1 MNLIR
6 FQCVFVFLLA
16 SIVLWSQENILDMRE
31 NYNIGETVTV
41 SGVITSDDNLG
52 SVRYL
57 QDATAGIAIYPGAD
71 WSSWEATP
79 QIGDSLS
86 VTGGITE
93 YNGLLEVGPDLTAVE
108 FLGTGILP
116 EPLEITPAQMGE
128 NLEGQL
134 VRVNAVTFPLSGT
147 VIAGNSSYDF
157 SSSGE
162 TGVLYVRTSNTLVG
176 EQLSD
181 CEVDL
186 LGIVSQFTFDGT
198 GGYQLLPRGPVDL
211 IPVSAFC
218 PTANPCGI
226 EGVVVEASN
235 FAYAPSALEIE
246 VGQTVVWVNVGGT
259 HDVNGDV
266 SSITGESFNNPE
278 TFDIGPVV
286 GNSDGVCLGSHTFTL
301 EGIYGYD
308 CSVGAHAANGMVA
321 TVTVNPAEVS
331 NSVFDIIVASNNHTT
346 LESFLL
352 ETSLAGALSGEGP
365 FTLFAPTDDAIELQ
379 GLGVVEALLNDIPLL
394 TDILLNHVV
403 SDQVLSVDLSNGQV
417 LNTLLGNDVTVGINN
432 GQLFIDNAMVTVADI
447 VADNGVVHVIDAVL
461 IPEDEE
467 YGTVVTIIQAS
478 ANHTFLALAIEAAGL
493 TNALSGE
500 GPFTLF
506 APDDMAFDVLL
517 DELGFTAEEFLA
529 SPDLIDI
536 LLNHV
541 VSDQVLSGDLFSGQ
555 TITTLIDDEVEVTI
569 VGGNVFI
576 NNAMVTVADI
586 VADNG
591 VLHVIDK
598 VLSPSLG
605 DSLPCEGAS
614 DIFISEYFEGTGNNK
629 GVEFYNPTA
638 HWIDLSTYVLERWPN
653 GGMADSYVQ
662 LAGFIGPHQTHV
674 LVNGQTE
681 DVDLGGGSYSPAVDP
696 DLLALADQLDASEYP
711 APTYFNGDDAL
722 VLIGSDGIVD
732 IFGNP
737 LEDPG
742 SGWTDDSLNGFVDN
756 GGGVVLTANHT
767 LRRKPFVLA
776 GVTEDPVVFDA
787 LSEWDVFEVDDWSG
801 LGWHLVS
808 CEEELTGC
816 TETSAC
822 NFEPDAVVED
832 NELCVF
838 PGCQDSNALNFDSE
852 AGCAGECIYL
862 TYDCLS
868 IGDEAWSDESVG
880 LYPAMQQAMHGVPWS
895 GEWVF
900 NVPATVLEPQSGVSY
915 GVHHVAWS
923 EVDGLP
929 DWVDSSEF
937 TLGDLGASSQH
948 CIAASGIPS
957 APGTH
962 EITASGEVFISIFGQ
977 EFSIG
982 EQTYSAWLEVTENP
996 NPIPGCMYGNAVN
1009 YVTFANVDNGSC
1021 LFAGCT
1027 DENAGNFNPL
1037 ATIDDGSCG
1046 EACDPENESMCTTD
1060 VNNDGFVNVS
1070 DLLLLLSEFGETCL

>member
-1 MNLIR
+1 M
-6 FQCVFVFLLA
+6 
-16 SIVLWSQENILDMRE
+16 
-31 NYNIGETVTV
+31 
-41 SGVITSDDNLG
+41 
-52 SVRYL
+52 
-57 QDATAGIAIYPGAD
+57 
-71 WSSWEATP
+71 
-79 QIGDSLS
+79 
-86 VTGGITE
+86 
-93 YNGLLEVGPDLTAVE
+93 
-108 FLGTGILP
+108 
-116 EPLEITPAQMGE
+116 
-128 NLEGQL
+128 
-134 VRVNAVTFPLSGT
+134 
-147 VIAGNSSYDF
+147 
-157 SSSGE
+157 
-162 TGVLYVRTSNTLVG
+162 
-176 EQLSD
+176 
-181 CEVDL
+181 
-186 LGIVSQFTFDGT
+186 
-198 GGYQLLPRGPVDL
+198 DL
-211 IPVSAFC
+211 IPVSPFC

-266 SSITGESFNNPE
+266 SSITGVSFNNPE

-286 GNSDGVCLGSHTFTL
+286 GNIDGVCLGSHTFTL

-308 CSVGAHAANGMVA
+308 CSVGAHAVNGMVA

-331 NSVFDIIVASNNHTT
+331 NSVFDIIVNSNNHTT

-365 FTLFAPTDDAIELQ
+365 FTLFAPTDDAFSLFPP
-379 GLGVVEALLNDIPLL
+379 GVVEALLSDIPLL

-500 GPFTLF
+500 GPFSLF

-696 DLLALADQLDASEYP
+696 DLLALADQLDASEWP

-742 SGWTDDSLNGFVDN
+742 LGWTDDSLNGFVDN

-767 LRRKPFVLA
+767 LRRKPFVFSGCDRRSSCIRCIV
-776 GVTEDPVVFDA
+776 GV
-787 LSEWDVFEVDDWSG
+787 
-801 LGWHLVS
+801 
-808 CEEELTGC
+808 GC
-816 TETSAC
+816 
-822 NFEPDAVVED
+822 
-832 NELCVF
+832 
-838 PGCQDSNALNFDSE
+838 
-852 AGCAGECIYL
+852 I
-862 TYDCLS
+862 
-868 IGDEAWSDESVG
+868 
-880 LYPAMQQAMHGVPWS
+880 
-895 GEWVF
+895 
-900 NVPATVLEPQSGVSY
+900 
-915 GVHHVAWS
+915 
-923 EVDGLP
+923 
-929 DWVDSSEF
+929 
-937 TLGDLGASSQH
+937 
-948 CIAASGIPS
+948 
-957 APGTH
+957 
-962 EITASGEVFISIFGQ
+962 
-977 EFSIG
+977 
-982 EQTYSAWLEVTENP
+982 
-996 NPIPGCMYGNAVN
+996 
-1009 YVTFANVDNGSC
+1009 
-1021 LFAGCT
+1021 
-1027 DENAGNFNPL
+1027 
-1037 ATIDDGSCG
+1037 
-1046 EACDPENESMCTTD
+1046 
-1060 VNNDGFVNVS
+1060 
-1070 DLLLLLSEFGETCL
+1070 